1 MMEEGKFSGRDY
13 DGTRNMKSRR
23 WIKEKFAIM
32 MIVFN
37 EFFIFFDVS

>member
-23 WIKEKFAIM
+23 WIKENIARKLKICDNDDC
-32 MIVFN
+32 I
-37 EFFIFFDVS
+37 